1 MLKNYYKPTPAKYRK
16 LGDAILASST
26 AMTFVGIQTDDK
38 IIMYFFLILGTVG
51 KFLTNF
57 YTEREK

>member
-1 MLKNYYKPTPAKYRK
+1 MLKNYYKPTPKKYRK
-16 LGDAILASST
+16 LGDAILAMST

-38 IIMYFFLILGTVG
+38 LIIYFFLFLGCIG

-57 YTEREK
+57 YTEES